1 MRVLLTFVSF
11 SLSPLLST
19 PRYAHWEQ
27 RGVPLRLEIGARD
40 LAKNEVVLVRRDTGV
55 KVR

>member
-11 SLSPLLST
+11 SLPLLST